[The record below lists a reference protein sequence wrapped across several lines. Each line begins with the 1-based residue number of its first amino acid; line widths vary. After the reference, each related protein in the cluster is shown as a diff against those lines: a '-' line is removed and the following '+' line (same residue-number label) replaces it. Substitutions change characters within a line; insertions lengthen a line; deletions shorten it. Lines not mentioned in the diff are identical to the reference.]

1 MVVTGQGI
9 AKPGLKVNHTHTVL
23 NAFLDGERGALQPSP
38 LHSDPH
44 LSPGQAEL
52 RTDTRGFIP
61 SWGLGSF
68 PDPGPL
74 TLPSS
79 GRADEAQGQCNSEGY
94 QTARRF
100 GGAKALTDPQGVRAA
115 GGHHEPR
122 RKQHQRRRD
131 AGHLLKL
138 LMEPLAGLGMT

>member
-44 LSPGQAEL
+44 LSSGQAEL
-52 RTDTRGFIP
+52 RTDTRGFVP

-100 GGAKALTDPQGVRAA
+100 GGAKHLPILRECGLQAA
-115 GGHHEPR
+115 ITSH
-122 RKQHQRRRD
+122 
-131 AGHLLKL
+131 AGSSTKGA
-138 LMEPLAGLGMT
+138 ETRGIF